1 MKEQQSVNKSHTIN
15 GTTIASAAIVVL
27 FMFLLSCS
35 GEKKSVGSPIEEPDS
50 ISYLST
56 YGVSTII
63 SDSGRISYK
72 IEAEEWHIFE
82 KRRPKYWAFEK
93 GAYLEKYDDSLR
105 IEATIKSDT
114 AYFFSDM
121 KLWKLIG
128 NVNIRNQK
136 NERFFTDLLYWDQEK
151 GDIYSDKYIKI
162 EQEDQVTTGIGFRSN
177 QALTNW
183 EILSTEGIYTI
194 EDRK

>member
-1 MKEQQSVNKSHTIN
+1 MKEQQYVNISNKHYS
-15 GTTIASAAIVVL
+15 TTIAMLAIVVL
-27 FMFLLSCS
+27 FMLLSCS
-35 GEKKSVGSPIEEPDS
+35 NDKKNVGSPIEEPDS

-56 YGVSTII
+56 YGVTTLI

-72 IEAEEWHIFE
+72 IEAEEWHIYE
-82 KRRPKYWAFEK
+82 KRNPKYWAFEK

-151 GDIYSDKYIKI
+151 GDNYSDKYIKI

>member
-1 MKEQQSVNKSHTIN
+1 MKEQQYVNISYKYYS
-15 GTTIASAAIVVL
+15 TTIASIAIVVL
-27 FMFLLSCS
+27 FMLLSCS
-35 GEKKSVGSPIEEPDS
+35 NDKKNIGSPIEEPDS

-56 YGVSTII
+56 YGVTTLI

-72 IEAEEWHIFE
+72 IEAEEWHIYE
-82 KRRPKYWAFEK
+82 KRNPKYWAFEK

-162 EQEDQVTTGIGFRSN
+162 EQEDQITTGIGFRSN

>member
-1 MKEQQSVNKSHTIN
+1 MKEQQYVNISNRHYS
-15 GTTIASAAIVVL
+15 TTLASIAIVVL
-27 FMFLLSCS
+27 FMLLSCS
-35 GEKKSVGSPIEEPDS
+35 NDKKNVGSPIEEPDS

-56 YGVSTII
+56 YGVTTLI

-72 IEAEEWHIFE
+72 IEAEEWHIYE
-82 KRRPKYWAFEK
+82 KRNPKYWAFEK

>member
-1 MKEQQSVNKSHTIN
+1 MKEQQYVNKSSKHHS
-15 GTTIASAAIVVL
+15 TTIAMFAIVVL
-27 FMFLLSCS
+27 FMLLSCNND
-35 GEKKSVGSPIEEPDS
+35 KKNVGNPIEEPDS

-56 YGVSTII
+56 YGVTTLI

-72 IEAEEWHIFE
+72 IEAEEWHIYE
-82 KRRPKYWAFEK
+82 KRNPKYWAFEK

-194 EDRK
+194 KDRK

>member
-1 MKEQQSVNKSHTIN
+1 MKEQQYVNISNKHYS
-15 GTTIASAAIVVL
+15 TTIAMLAIVVL
-27 FMFLLSCS
+27 FMLLSCS
-35 GEKKSVGSPIEEPDS
+35 NDKKNVGSPIEEPDS

-56 YGVSTII
+56 YGVTTLI

-72 IEAEEWHIFE
+72 IEAEEWHIYE
-82 KRRPKYWAFEK
+82 KRNPKYWAFEK

-128 NVNIRNQK
+128 NVNMK
-136 NERFFTDLLYWDQEK
+136 NPKEQRFYTDLLYWDQNEEL
-151 GDIYSDKYIKI
+151 IYSDAYIRV
-162 EQEDQVTTGIGFRSN
+162 EQEEQITEGVGFSSN
-177 QALTNW
+177 QD
-183 EILSTEGIYTI
+183 LSVWQIRNTKGIYTV
-194 EDRK
+194 EQ

>member
-1 MKEQQSVNKSHTIN
+1 MKEQQYVNISNKHYS
-15 GTTIASAAIVVL
+15 TTIASIAIVVL
-27 FMFLLSCS
+27 FMLLSCS
-35 GEKKSVGSPIEEPDS
+35 NDKKNVGSPIEEPDS

-56 YGVSTII
+56 YGVTTLI

-72 IEAEEWHIFE
+72 IEAEEWHIYE
-82 KRRPKYWAFEK
+82 KRNPKYWAFEK

-105 IEATIKSDT
+105 IEATIKGDT

>member
-1 MKEQQSVNKSHTIN
+1 MKEQQYVNISNKHYS
-15 GTTIASAAIVVL
+15 TTIASIAIVVL
-27 FMFLLSCS
+27 FMLLSCS
-35 GEKKSVGSPIEEPDS
+35 NDKKNVGSPIEEPDS

-56 YGVSTII
+56 YGVTTLI

-72 IEAEEWHIFE
+72 IEAEEWHIYE
-82 KRRPKYWAFEK
+82 KRNPKYWAFEK

-194 EDRK
+194 KDRK

>member
-1 MKEQQSVNKSHTIN
+1 MKEQQYVNISNKHYS
-15 GTTIASAAIVVL
+15 TTIASIAIVVL
-27 FMFLLSCS
+27 FMLLSCS
-35 GEKKSVGSPIEEPDS
+35 NDKKNVGSPIEEPDS

-56 YGVSTII
+56 YGVTTLI

-72 IEAEEWHIFE
+72 IEAEEWHIYE
-82 KRRPKYWAFEK
+82 KRNPKYWAFEK

-128 NVNIRNQK
+128 NVNIKNQK

>member
-1 MKEQQSVNKSHTIN
+1 MKEQQYVNISNKHYS
-15 GTTIASAAIVVL
+15 TTIAMLAIVVL
-27 FMFLLSCS
+27 FMLISCS
-35 GEKKSVGSPIEEPDS
+35 NDKKNVGSPIEEPDS

-56 YGVSTII
+56 YGVTTLI

-72 IEAEEWHIFE
+72 IEAEEWHIYE
-82 KRRPKYWAFEK
+82 KRNPKYWAFEK

>member
-1 MKEQQSVNKSHTIN
+1 MKEQQYVNISYKHYS
-15 GTTIASAAIVVL
+15 TTIAMLAIVVL
-27 FMFLLSCS
+27 FMLLSCS
-35 GEKKSVGSPIEEPDS
+35 NDKKNVGSPIEEPDS

-56 YGVSTII
+56 YGVTTLI

-72 IEAEEWHIFE
+72 IEAEEWHIYE
-82 KRRPKYWAFEK
+82 KRNPKYWAFEK

>member
-1 MKEQQSVNKSHTIN
+1 MKEQQYVNISNKHYS
-15 GTTIASAAIVVL
+15 TTIAMLAIVVL
-27 FMFLLSCS
+27 FMLLSCS
-35 GEKKSVGSPIEEPDS
+35 NDKKNVGSPIEESDS

-56 YGVSTII
+56 YGVTTLI

-72 IEAEEWHIFE
+72 IEAEEWHIYE
-82 KRRPKYWAFEK
+82 KRNPKYWAFEK

>member
-1 MKEQQSVNKSHTIN
+1 MKEQQYVNRSNKHYS
-15 GTTIASAAIVVL
+15 TTIASIAIVVL
-27 FMFLLSCS
+27 FMLLSCS
-35 GEKKSVGSPIEEPDS
+35 NDKKNVGSPIEEPDS

-56 YGVSTII
+56 YGVTTLI

-72 IEAEEWHIFE
+72 IEAEEWHIYE
-82 KRRPKYWAFEK
+82 KRNPKYWAFEK

>member
-1 MKEQQSVNKSHTIN
+1 MKEQQYVNISHKHYS
-15 GTTIASAAIVVL
+15 TTIAMLAIVVL
-27 FMFLLSCS
+27 FMLLSCS
-35 GEKKSVGSPIEEPDS
+35 NDKKNVESPIEEPDS

-56 YGVSTII
+56 YGVTTLI

-72 IEAEEWHIFE
+72 IEAEEWHIYE
-82 KRRPKYWAFEK
+82 KRNPKYWAFEK